1 MPQNSVSVRSG
12 ATALDVYA
20 PGHLGELTDIID
32 PELIGAVLEDTGAR
46 QQRLRLLDGDCEV
59 GGRAVNG
66 GPGGTE
72 RP

>member
-1 MPQNSVSVRSG
+1 M
-12 ATALDVYA
+12 YA